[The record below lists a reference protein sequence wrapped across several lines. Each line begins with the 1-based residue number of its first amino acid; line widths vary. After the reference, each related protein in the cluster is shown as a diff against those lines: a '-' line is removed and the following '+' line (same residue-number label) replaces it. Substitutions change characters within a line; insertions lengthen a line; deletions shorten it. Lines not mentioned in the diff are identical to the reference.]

1 MRTATINKRPVNSIA
16 IALAA
21 LGGLFMHFLAP
32 LSAPLLALVKGIKRA
47 QAKGRISYSSNRIAA
62 LQQRL
67 HSIDVAVKE
76 TRATTNDAAE
86 ITRLARM
93 KAATCEEIAEEQVAL
108 AAAQAELK
116 A

>member
-32 LSAPLLALVKGIKRA
+32 LSALAQGIKRA
-47 QAKGRISYSSNRIAA
+47 QAKGRVSYSSNRIAA

-67 HSIDVAVKE
+67 HRIDAAVKE
-76 TRATTNDAAE
+76 ICATTNNAAE

-93 KAATCEEIAEEQVAL
+93 KAAACEEIAEEKVAL
-108 AAAQAELK
+108 IAAQEELK

>member
-1 MRTATINKRPVNSIA
+1 MRTATINKRTVSPFA
-16 IALAA
+16 IVLAA
-21 LGGLFMHFLAP
+21 LIGLVLHFLAP
-32 LSAPLLALVKGIKRA
+32 FFALGKSIKRA

-67 HSIDVAVKE
+67 HSIDIAVKE
-76 TRATTNDAAE
+76 TCSTTNDAAE
-86 ITRLARM
+86 ITRLAKM
-93 KAATCEEIAEEQVAL
+93 KAAACEEIAEEKVAL

>member
-1 MRTATINKRPVNSIA
+1 MRTATINKQPVSPFA
-16 IALAA
+16 IILAGLIGLVLHVLAPFFALAK
-21 LGGLFMHFLAP
+21 
-32 LSAPLLALVKGIKRA
+32 SIKRA

-67 HSIDVAVKE
+67 NSIDAAVKE

-93 KAATCEEIAEEQVAL
+93 KAAACEEIAEEQVAL

>member
-1 MRTATINKRPVNSIA
+1 MRTATINKRPVNHFA
-16 IALAA
+16 IVLAA
-21 LGGLFMHFLAP
+21 LIGLVLHFLAP
-32 LSAPLLALVKGIKRA
+32 FFALAKSIKRA
-47 QAKGRISYSSNRIAA
+47 QAKGRISYSRARNFA

-67 HSIDVAVKE
+67 YSIDAAVYE
-76 TRATTNDAAE
+76 ARAKRIDTAE

-93 KAATCEEIAEEQVAL
+93 KAAACEEIAEEKVAL

>member
-1 MRTATINKRPVNSIA
+1 MRTATIHKRPVSQAA
-16 IALAA
+16 ITLAA
-21 LGGLFMHFLAP
+21 LIGLVLHFLAP
-32 LSAPLLALVKGIKRA
+32 FFALGKSIKRA

-93 KAATCEEIAEEQVAL
+93 KAAACEEIAEEQVAL
-108 AAAQAELK
+108 SAAQAELK

>member
-1 MRTATINKRPVNSIA
+1 MRTATINKQPENSIA

-21 LGGLFMHFLAP
+21 LGGLFIHFLAP
-32 LSAPLLALVKGIKRA
+32 LTALVQGIKRA
-47 QAKGRISYSSNRIAA
+47 HAKGRASYSSNRIAA

-67 HSIDVAVKE
+67 HSIDAAVKE
-76 TRATTNDAAE
+76 TRTTTNDAAE
-86 ITRLARM
+86 ITRLANM
-93 KAATCEEIAEEQVAL
+93 KAAACEEIAEEKVAL

>member
-1 MRTATINKRPVNSIA
+1 MRTATINKRPVNHFA
-16 IALAA
+16 IVLAA
-21 LGGLFMHFLAP
+21 LIGLALHFLAP
-32 LSAPLLALVKGIKRA
+32 FLTLGKSIKRA

-67 HSIDVAVKE
+67 HRIDAAVKE
-76 TRATTNDAAE
+76 ICATTNNAAE

-93 KAATCEEIAEEQVAL
+93 KAAACEEIAEEKVAL

>member
-32 LSAPLLALVKGIKRA
+32 LSALVQGIKRA
-47 QAKGRISYSSNRIAA
+47 HAQGRISYSSNRIAA

-67 HSIDVAVKE
+67 HSIDAAVKE

-93 KAATCEEIAEEQVAL
+93 KAAACEEIAEEQVAL
-108 AAAQAELK
+108 SAAQAELK

>member
-1 MRTATINKRPVNSIA
+1 MRTATINKRPVNHFA
-16 IALAA
+16 IVLAA
-21 LGGLFMHFLAP
+21 LVGLVLHFLAP
-32 LSAPLLALVKGIKRA
+32 FLTLGKSIKRA
-47 QAKGRISYSSNRIAA
+47 QAKGRVSYSSNRIAA

-67 HSIDVAVKE
+67 NSIDAAVKE

-93 KAATCEEIAEEQVAL
+93 KAAACEEIAEEKVAL

>member
-1 MRTATINKRPVNSIA
+1 MRTATINKRPVNPFA
-16 IALAA
+16 IVLASVI
-21 LGGLFMHFLAP
+21 GLAIHIFVPFSGMGK
-32 LSAPLLALVKGIKRA
+32 SIKRA
-47 QAKGRISYSSNRIAA
+47 HAQGRVSYSSNRIVA

-67 HSIDVAVKE
+67 HSIDAAVKE

-86 ITRLARM
+86 ITRLAKM
-93 KAATCEEIAEEQVAL
+93 KTVACEEIAEEQVAL

>member
-1 MRTATINKRPVNSIA
+1 MRTATINKRPVNHFA
-16 IALAA
+16 IVLAA
-21 LGGLFMHFLAP
+21 LIGLALHFLTP
-32 LSAPLLALVKGIKRA
+32 FFSLGKSIKRA
-47 QAKGRISYSSNRIAA
+47 QAKGRISYSRARNFA

-67 HSIDVAVKE
+67 YSIDAAVYE
-76 TRATTNDAAE
+76 ARAKRIDTAE

-93 KAATCEEIAEEQVAL
+93 KAAACEEIAEEKVAL

>member
-1 MRTATINKRPVNSIA
+1 MRTATINKSKRPVSQAA
-16 IALAA
+16 ITLAA
-21 LGGLFMHFLAP
+21 LIGLVLHFLAP
-32 LSAPLLALVKGIKRA
+32 FFALAKSIKRA
-47 QAKGRISYSSNRIAA
+47 QAKGRVSYSSNRIAA

-67 HSIDVAVKE
+67 NSIDAAVKE

-93 KAATCEEIAEEQVAL
+93 KAAACEEIAEEKVAL

>member
-1 MRTATINKRPVNSIA
+1 MRTATINKQPVSPFA
-16 IALAA
+16 IVLAA
-21 LGGLFMHFLAP
+21 LIGLAMHFLAP
-32 LSAPLLALVKGIKRA
+32 LAAMGKSIKRA
-47 QAKGRISYSSNRIAA
+47 QAKGRVSYSSNRIAA

-67 HSIDVAVKE
+67 HSIDAAVKE
-76 TRATTNDAAE
+76 TRATTNDATE

-93 KAATCEEIAEEQVAL
+93 KAAACEEIAEEQVAL

>member
-32 LSAPLLALVKGIKRA
+32 LNALVQGIKQA
-47 QAKGRISYSSNRIAA
+47 HAKGRVSYSSNRIAA

-67 HSIDVAVKE
+67 NSIDAAVKE

-86 ITRLARM
+86 ITRLAKM
-93 KAATCEEIAEEQVAL
+93 KAAACEEIAEEQVAL

>member
-1 MRTATINKRPVNSIA
+1 MRTATINKQPVSPFA
-16 IALAA
+16 IVLAGLIGLVLHVLAPFFALAK
-21 LGGLFMHFLAP
+21 
-32 LSAPLLALVKGIKRA
+32 SIKRA
-47 QAKGRISYSSNRIAA
+47 QAKGRISYSRARIFA

-67 HSIDVAVKE
+67 YSIDAAVKE

-86 ITRLARM
+86 ITRLAKM
-93 KAATCEEIAEEQVAL
+93 KAAACEEIAEEKVAL

>member
-1 MRTATINKRPVNSIA
+1 MRTATINKRPVNQVA
-16 IALAA
+16 ITLAA
-21 LGGLFMHFLAP
+21 LVGLVLHFLAP
-32 LSAPLLALVKGIKRA
+32 FFALGKSIKRA

-93 KAATCEEIAEEQVAL
+93 KAAACEEIAEEQVAL
-108 AAAQAELK
+108 SAAQAELK

>member
-1 MRTATINKRPVNSIA
+1 MRTATINKRPVSQAA
-16 IALAA
+16 ITLAA
-21 LGGLFMHFLAP
+21 LIGLVLHFLAP
-32 LSAPLLALVKGIKRA
+32 FFALAKSIKRA

-67 HSIDVAVKE
+67 HSIDAAVKE

-93 KAATCEEIAEEQVAL
+93 KAAACEEIAEEKVAL

>member
-21 LGGLFMHFLAP
+21 LGGLFMHFIAP
-32 LSAPLLALVKGIKRA
+32 LSVLAQGIKRA

-62 LQQRL
+62 LQARL
-67 HSIDVAVKE
+67 NSIDLAVKE
-76 TRATTNDAAE
+76 TRANGNDADE
-86 ITRLARM
+86 ITRLAKM
-93 KAATCEEIAEEQVAL
+93 KAAACEEIAEEQVAL
-108 AAAQAELK
+108 AAAQAELT

>member
-1 MRTATINKRPVNSIA
+1 MRTATINKRPVNYFA
-16 IALAA
+16 IVLAA
-21 LGGLFMHFLAP
+21 LIGLALHFLAP
-32 LSAPLLALVKGIKRA
+32 FLTLGKSIKRA
-47 QAKGRISYSSNRIAA
+47 QAKGRVSYSSNRIAA

-67 HSIDVAVKE
+67 NSIDAAVKE

-93 KAATCEEIAEEQVAL
+93 KAAACEEIAEEKVAL